1 MLTGQSLLNSWASQA
16 RVRDGTAFAN
26 KPLWAV
32 TLFGAHGRNKMK
44 KQTAKKGAGAPS
56 RREFIATAGATA
68 LALATRG
75 TAWAQSENVLKVG
88 FISPRTGPLA
98 GFGETDGYALE
109 LARKRLA
116 EGFAVGGK
124 KYQVEILD
132 RDTQS
137 DPARAGQLAKNLI
150 TEDKVEQG
158 RGYQTRINAILRSYF
173 EQHTR

>member
-1 MLTGQSLLNSWASQA
+1 M
-16 RVRDGTAFAN
+16 
-26 KPLWAV
+26 
-32 TLFGAHGRNKMK
+32 
-44 KQTAKKGAGAPS
+44 
-56 RREFIATAGATA
+56 
-68 LALATRG
+68 
-75 TAWAQSENVLKVG
+75 LKVG

-124 KYQVEILD
+124 KYRVGDFSD